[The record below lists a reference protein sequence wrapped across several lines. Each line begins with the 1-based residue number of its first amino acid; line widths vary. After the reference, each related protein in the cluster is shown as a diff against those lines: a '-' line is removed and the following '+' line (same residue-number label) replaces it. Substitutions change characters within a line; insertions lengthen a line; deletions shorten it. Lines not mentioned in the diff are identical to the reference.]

1 MKKIRETLFQC
12 RTPFVLTRF
21 FLSLKNVKK
30 FVKLYLHSSKT
41 KQDSFRFDE
50 IFFSFE
56 KCQKIRETVFTF
68 KQNSAELLLF
78 WRDFFRF
85 EKCQKFVKLYLHSS
99 KTSKLCLRPQF
110 WKSWLRTSLSLDPV
124 KGFGTQSSSKFK
136 FQLLKGKIVSYL
148 LKFSQLFFQCWKGRW
163 RKRFA
168 PEIGAYHLNYRFSVL
183 MNLFKLSQQIL
194 EKENQLC
201 SSQRTSLSFNSN
213 WASGPRWVEPT
224 RASAALM
231 CTCSALRPHLKRS
244 VRPLCVPS
252 LAPLGISNNNGF
264 LRSANDHWLSFISWH
279 ILQLLFV
286 DW

>member
-1 MKKIRETLFQC
+1 MKKIRETLFTFKQNSAELLVFW
-12 RTPFVLTRF
+12 RDF
-21 FLSLKNVKK
+21 FLSLKNVIN
-30 FVKLYLHSSKT
+30 FVKLCLHSSET
-41 KQDSFRFDE
+41 MQDSFRFDE

-148 LKFSQLFFQCWKGRW
+148 LKFSQLFFQCWKGRR

-168 PEIGAYHLNYRFSVL
+168 PEIGAYHLNYRISVL
-183 MNLFKLSQQIL
+183 MNLFKLSQQQKSWKKKI
-194 EKENQLC
+194 
-201 SSQRTSLSFNSN
+201 NS
-213 WASGPRWVEPT
+213 A
-224 RASAALM
+224 
-231 CTCSALRPHLKRS
+231 HS
-244 VRPLCVPS
+244 VRHYRSTPTELQ
-252 LAPLGISNNNGF
+252 AP
-264 LRSANDHWLSFISWH
+264 AE
-279 ILQLLFV
+279 
-286 DW
+286 